1 MLISKLNNLVRSNR
15 YKPLQLTPLERL
27 ENDLL
32 CSKLFEN
39 LHQSVK
45 SQMINGL
52 RLLSKVDNKSTK
64 GKRKSNNEFLLNE
77 HQS

>member
-1 MLISKLNNLVRSNR
+1 M
-15 YKPLQLTPLERL
+15 L